1 MYTKKD
7 RTLDEYKRAGG
18 EMRLFK
24 QLGVTLAVDISK
36 ALSAGDTDKLLRAL
50 GKVDE
55 ICSRAE
61 DNMFRDHPG
70 IGDEHVDVFYGD
82 VFYEPRNEL
91 DAEMIERARAAADG
105 LFKH

>member
-91 DAEMIERARAAADG
+91 DAAASR
-105 LFKH
+105 